1 MMLILDFELK
11 ENSNESPLLSLHD
24 ADVLL
29 TWRLAKSSVTFLPSI
44 KTLVH
49 AVRSDEQQQ
58 QPAEV
63 IRKVRDIM
71 TWSVS
76 AVGFS

>member
-1 MMLILDFELK
+1 M
-11 ENSNESPLLSLHD
+11 SLLSFHFMMQMYCWPED
-24 ADVLL
+24 SQ
-29 TWRLAKSSVTFLPSI
+29 KSSVTFLPSI